1 MILFNLQIKVKF
13 SFKSKLE
20 NFEIVIYCHFRLF
33 FEFRL
38 RKWSPTTKR
47 LVWKWLQLAVCKKMD
62 NPWIHIK
69 TKNGFLTK
77 KFSNS
82 PIFSELEKIWF
93 EKISCEPLISRP
105 GKSEFSARTNRV
117 DQANT
122 FWWYLFKYDLYQR
135 VHKHTSVHYV
145 FPPLTLIIRLNS
157 EIKNRH
163 NFFVSAFFSSSKT
176 WNRFSESWWLRGYQ
190 KFCTIPWEFDLRIL
204 GQKLKLRGW
213 GSNAK
218 MWIFHFQFP
227 GNRFEF
233 GIISSNLGSSTI
245 WAKQIQV

>member
-1 MILFNLQIKVKF
+1 MVLFNLQIKVKF

-20 NFEIVIYCHFRLF
+20 NFEIVIYCHFRFF

-47 LVWKWLQLAVCKKMD
+47 LVWKWLQENGQSFDTLKKQK
-62 NPWIHIK
+62 WIM
-69 TKNGFLTK
+69 TK
-77 KFSNS
+77 KFSSS
-82 PIFSELEKIWF
+82 PMFSELEKIRF

-105 GKSEFSARTNRV
+105 AKSEFSARTNRV

-157 EIKNRH
+157 GIKNRH
-163 NFFVSAFFSSSKT
+163 NFFVSAFF
-176 WNRFSESWWLRGYQ
+176 
-190 KFCTIPWEFDLRIL
+190 
-204 GQKLKLRGW
+204 
-213 GSNAK
+213 
-218 MWIFHFQFP
+218 
-227 GNRFEF
+227 
-233 GIISSNLGSSTI
+233 
-245 WAKQIQV
+245 

>member
-1 MILFNLQIKVKF
+1 MVTYDQTFGMKMTATCSLQKNGQSLDTYKN
-13 SFKSKLE
+13 K
-20 NFEIVIYCHFRLF
+20 
-33 FEFRL
+33 
-38 RKWSPTTKR
+38 
-47 LVWKWLQLAVCKKMD
+47 
-62 NPWIHIK
+62 
-69 TKNGFLTK
+69 KNGFLTK
-77 KFSNS
+77 KFPNS